1 MADLTNTITSTT
13 LQPEP
18 KLVVPAPVQDKTP
31 YENIIN
37 GALTGLPTVQAQVDQ
52 ANKDSENL
60 LSGLLSNSRELT
72 GKEQYSQDQQNL
84 AGVEDRTKELDAL
97 NAQFTDLGA
106 QIKGLS
112 RESLAAP
119 LKVQDEAVGQGVT
132 TRVAQGQ
139 TEAEQRKNAIKALT
153 LASEADILGARVTNA
168 ESRLT
173 RAKEK
178 AQKAVDLK
186 YKPIE
191 AEVTRLK
198 ELLDLNKKYI
208 LDPAEKKLAEKQ
220 AIALNERERILKEKK
235 EEEKTNNDLII
246 NAQSQ
251 LAPPD
256 VIERANAVIKN
267 GGSTKDV
274 VMALGKYAGEYQ
286 QALMLQEQIKSSK
299 LNQELTRENIL
310 QTRLENAK
318 KGLEN
323 AALVGPTSKKENI
336 VAGLGDT
343 VKLIDS
349 IKTSSGLSGFVGPVG
364 LTRLS
369 PITSFTGEGQNFI
382 AGVQQLTSKQTL
394 DTLINLKAAGGTLG
408 ALSEGERSML
418 MQAGS
423 KINSWAITEDGKP
436 DGKVI
441 GYKIDEANFKKELN
455 TIRDLTNRAIV
466 ANGGQAIPDA
476 SVPNKFQQSL
486 GITSTQPFQ
495 GSSIISGTS
504 SDGTFKFEIPKAN
517 PTKK

>member
-1 MADLTNTITSTT
+1 
-13 LQPEP
+13 
-18 KLVVPAPVQDKTP
+18 
-31 YENIIN
+31 
-37 GALTGLPTVQAQVDQ
+37 
-52 ANKDSENL
+52 
-60 LSGLLSNSRELT
+60 
-72 GKEQYSQDQQNL
+72 
-84 AGVEDRTKELDAL
+84 
-97 NAQFTDLGA
+97 
-106 QIKGLS
+106 
-112 RESLAAP
+112 
-119 LKVQDEAVGQGVT
+119 
-132 TRVAQGQ
+132 
-139 TEAEQRKNAIKALT
+139 
-153 LASEADILGARVTNA
+153 
-168 ESRLT
+168 
-173 RAKEK
+173 
-178 AQKAVDLK
+178 
-186 YKPIE
+186 
-191 AEVTRLK
+191 
-198 ELLDLNKKYI
+198 
-208 LDPAEKKLAEKQ
+208 
-220 AIALNERERILKEKK
+220 
-235 EEEKTNNDLII
+235 
-246 NAQSQ
+246 
-251 LAPPD
+251 
-256 VIERANAVIKN
+256 
-267 GGSTKDV
+267 
-274 VMALGKYAGEYQ
+274 
-286 QALMLQEQIKSSK
+286 MLQEQIKSSK